1 MESLRRRGIE
11 GAPAQQLR
19 PPGDVGV
26 FAVNKEIGIEE
37 IAVDGHVVDHAAPVQ
52 RRRRRRAE
60 DVFQVLIAAAIRLAP
75 APIEVP
81 QGGRETDAGRIDA
94 RLVQRRKTRPDGK
107 QFAAHGARF
116 RVGLAGFHQGANE
129 AGAQQHV
136 GVERQYPFG
145 RTGTD
150 GAVLRFGETQV
161 PAAVDHPHPPAEL
174 AQHGRGAIGGPV
186 IHHHDFDRHALL
198 ADYRFQTAPDVPRA
212 VIRDDGCTDGWV
224 GH

>member
-1 MESLRRRGIE
+1 MPVESMR
-11 GAPAQQLR
+11 ASSS
-19 PPGDVGV
+19 GV
-26 FAVNKEIGIEE
+26 
-37 IAVDGHVVDHAAPVQ
+37 
-52 RRRRRRAE
+52 
-60 DVFQVLIAAAIRLAP
+60 
-75 APIEVP
+75 
-81 QGGRETDAGRIDA
+81 
-94 RLVQRRKTRPDGK
+94 KTRPDGK

-150 GAVLRFGETQV
+150 GAFCASAKPRFRPQWITRTR
-161 PAAVDHPHPPAEL
+161 PRNWRSTAAVPSVDPL
-174 AQHGRGAIGGPV
+174 STTTISIGTPSW
-186 IHHHDFDRHALL
+186 RS
-198 ADYRFQTAPDVPRA
+198 YRFQTAPDVPRA